1 MSKMWEE
8 IFEQPEAM
16 ERCRRDNS
24 TVIKEIV
31 KRIQQKKPHTVVF
44 AGRGTSD
51 HAGQY
56 AKYLLEIY
64 QGIPVALSSP
74 SVLTEYSGKYDLSGC
89 VVIAVSQSGMGQD
102 VLEVLRA
109 GNKAGAVTVGITNNA
124 DSPIAK
130 EAGFH
135 LFCSAGPELS
145 VAATKTFG
153 TQLYL
158 LYNLVAEWSQ
168 SPELLSYVDKIP
180 GFVSDTL
187 ALSEKIERDVVRF
200 RFMQDVFVL
209 SRGITLPIAMEASL
223 KMNETSYTR
232 ARPFAISDFYHGPF
246 ALVDKGTPVM
256 ILSAEKATK
265 EDALKMLARLNGE
278 VGAET
283 ISITTSPEVLEQSSC
298 GLLLPAECEG
308 PASAFALTA
317 AIQMFAA
324 KLAELKGYDPDNG
337 RGLKKVTITR

>member
-8 IFEQPEAM
+8 IFEQPEVMAK
-16 ERCRRDNS
+16 CRRDNLS
-24 TVIKEIV
+24 VIKAIV
-31 KRIQQKKPHTVVF
+31 TTIHEKKPHTVVF

-74 SVLTEYSGKYDLSGC
+74 SVLTEYNGKYDLSGC

-109 GNKAGAVTVGITNNA
+109 GNKAGAITVGVTNNE

-130 EAGFH
+130 EASFH

-153 TQLYL
+153 TELYL
-158 LYNLVAEWSQ
+158 LYSLAAEWSQ
-168 SPELLSYVDKIP
+168 SPELLGYVDKIP
-180 GFVSDTL
+180 GFVSQTL
-187 ALSEKIERDVVRF
+187 ALSEKIAHDVVRF
-200 RFMQDVFVL
+200 RFMQEAFVL
-209 SRGITLPIAMEASL
+209 SRGINLPIAMEASL
-223 KMNETSYTR
+223 KMNETSYTK
-232 ARPFAISDFYHGPF
+232 ARPFAISDFYHGPY

-265 EDALKMLARLNGE
+265 EDALKMLARLNE
-278 VGAET
+278 SGAET
-283 ISITTSPEVLEQSSC
+283 ISITTSPEVLENSNC

-308 PASAFALTA
+308 PASAFALA
-317 AIQMFAA
+317 AAVQMFAA
-324 KLAELKGYDPDNG
+324 KLAELKGFDADNG